1 MKTKMK
7 IFDIVI
13 KVLMFFGG
21 VGFMIGT
28 FFMLEL
34 LLRSN
39 LCH

>member
-1 MKTKMK
+1 MK

-21 VGFMIGT
+21 VGLLIGI

-34 LLRSN
+34 LFGTHI
-39 LCH
+39 CH